1 MEVPGTKADLQA
13 CMAIFPIFLEQ
24 VNLLWENIG
33 LYEK

>member
-13 CMAIFPIFLEQ
+13 CMAIFPIFK